1 MPQPSTKIAGFE
13 GPLDLAGRPGLCPTS
28 EVQRR
33 LALAGLAFLCACG
46 DDTMGVGPADAGPPT
61 IAIGTGEREF
71 EELRDGNNILVVQG
85 PQDGYHFFGSL
96 RATNVNAGDSEDLTS
111 PDNPTTT
118 FGIFVGMQQVNFTE
132 ASTYTQGLRVSSRGA
147 EMIGRNVI
155 LDIQDDSEL
164 DGVEVR
170 FTVRVDDVDG
180 VSVSDE
186 RTLIARPHP
195 NNQ

>member
-1 MPQPSTKIAGFE
+1 M
-13 GPLDLAGRPGLCPTS
+13 
-28 EVQRR
+28 V
-33 LALAGLAFLCACG
+33 
-46 DDTMGVGPADAGPPT
+46 VADAGPPT
-61 IAIGTGEREF
+61 VEIGTGEREF
-71 EELRDGNNILVVQG
+71 EELRDGNTILIVQG

-96 RATNVNAGDSEDLTS
+96 RATNVNAGDKEDLTS

-118 FGIFVGMQQVNFTE
+118 FEIFVGDNRVDAM

-155 LDIQDDSEL
+155 LDIEDDSEL

-170 FTVRVDDVDG
+170 FSVQLDDVDG

>member
-1 MPQPSTKIAGFE
+1 MQ
-13 GPLDLAGRPGLCPTS
+13 GRF
-28 EVQRR
+28 
-33 LALAGLAFLCACG
+33 ALAGLAFLFACG
-46 DDTMGVGPADAGPPT
+46 DDAVVVTVADAGPPT
-61 IAIGTGEREF
+61 VELGSGDREF
-71 EELRDGNNILVVQG
+71 EELRDGNTILIVQG

-96 RATNVNAGDSEDLTS
+96 RATNVNAGDSEDLTD
-111 PDNPTTT
+111 PTNPTST
-118 FGIFVGMQQVNFTE
+118 FEVFVGTDRVDAM
-132 ASTYTQGLRVSSRGA
+132 ASMYTQGLRVSERGA

-164 DGVEVR
+164 DGVTVR
-170 FTVRVDDVDG
+170 FLVSVDDIDG